1 MMNYAEKYFFLL
13 ILTIPLSIIL
23 GSAVS
28 FFNIVLLCFP
38 FLIYIFLQK
47 NYRFVDNKVFYL
59 LLLIYAYLIFNCLI
73 SLDYQSSLFRNIGFI
88 RFIIL
93 FLIINYFFSLSGF
106 QEKILNIWSLLIIF
120 FALDVYL
127 EFFRGTN
134 ILGFGNDVFKT
145 RIVSFFKDE
154 PVAGAFLHG
163 FVFLVIGHLINTF
176 SNYNKKIYIAVIV
189 LVFLLS
195 AIIITGERSNTIK
208 TIFGFIFFLIM
219 IKNFETKSKL
229 MFFLFSL
236 ACVVLLFINSNY
248 LKTRYYGQILS
259 NITNDKKRSE
269 FLENNLYIKLYKS
282 GFSVFKNYPLF
293 GVGNKNYRIE
303 TCKNKQEKYVCMTH
317 PHQIYL
323 EFLSEHGLFGSVILI
338 SSLFYLLFK
347 ILIEILKS
355 RNHIQ
360 IGCFVYILSNFL
372 PVIPS
377 GSFFSSFTATLFW
390 LNFSIM
396 YACNKN
402 TNVFLKVIK
411 LET

>member
-28 FFNIVLLCFP
+28 FLNIVLLCFP

-176 SNYNKKIYIAVIV
+176 SNYNKKIYIIVIV

-219 IKNFETKSKL
+219 IKNFKTKSKL

-259 NITNDKKRSE
+259 NITDDNKRSE
-269 FLENNLYIKLYKS
+269 FIENNLYLKLYKS
-282 GFSVFKNYPLF
+282 GLNVFKNYPIF
-293 GVGNKNYRIE
+293 GVGNKNYRVE
-303 TCKNKQEKYVCMTH
+303 TCKNKNHQYVCMTH
-317 PHQIYL
+317 PHQIYF
-323 EFLSEHGLFGSVILI
+323 EFLSEHGLFGTIILI
-338 SSLFYLLFK
+338 SSIFYLLFK
-347 ILIEILKS
+347 ILMEIIKS
-355 RNHIQ
+355 RNNIQ

-372 PVIPS
+372 PFIPS

-396 YACNKN
+396 FACNKK
-402 TNVFLKVIK
+402 TNIFTKNH
-411 LET
+411 